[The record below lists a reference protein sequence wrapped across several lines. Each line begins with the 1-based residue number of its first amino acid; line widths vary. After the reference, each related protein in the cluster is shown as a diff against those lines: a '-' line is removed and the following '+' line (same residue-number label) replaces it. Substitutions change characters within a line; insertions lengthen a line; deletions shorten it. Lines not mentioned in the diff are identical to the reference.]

1 MSDDSYLADVFAHL
15 DGIRAN
21 TERHTKNSNQEHQE
35 KRSIADNSVT
45 KSNAL
50 ARAYYRYN
58 IVEKRVMES
67 LVSRLHP
74 QRTDNEFQ
82 DIELTAM
89 DYAEAF
95 KVAQPMAY
103 RDLEKAV
110 SGLTKHVINIEGRG
124 IEGRIEYP
132 LMSKA
137 HYLKDSGRIIC
148 SFNPLV
154 VPHLVGLKEKFRSYP
169 LKEAV
174 SFQSSY
180 TWRMYELLLS
190 WSKPKKDTGGFL
202 AGWLQ
207 IEVEEL
213 RKILGVPKSYRWAML
228 ESRALDVSIK
238 ELREKAHIYL
248 HIERIKTSRKI
259 THLNIKFIQRKPENK
274 GGTEEEQHELAI

>member
-1 MSDDSYLADVFAHL
+1 MSDDSYFADVFAHL

-21 TERHTKNSNQEHQE
+21 TERHTQNSNQEHQE

-45 KSNAL
+45 KSNQL

-58 IVEKRVMES
+58 IVEKRIMEA

-74 QRTDNEFQ
+74 THTDNEFQ

-89 DYAEAF
+89 DYAQAF
-95 KVAQPMAY
+95 SVSPKVAY
-103 RDLEKAV
+103 RDLEKGV
-110 SGLTKHVINIEGRG
+110 SGLMHRIISVEGLG
-124 IEGRIEYP
+124 IKGRLDET
-132 LMSKA
+132 LMITA
-137 HYLKDSGRIIC
+137 HYQKDLGRIIC
-148 SFNPLV
+148 TFNPRI

-190 WSKPKKDTGGFL
+190 WSKPKSQTGGLL

-207 IEVEEL
+207 IEVEEI
-213 RKILGVPKSYRWAML
+213 RKVLGVPKSYGWAMF
-228 ESRALDVSIK
+228 EKTALNVVTK

-259 THLNIKFIQRKPENK
+259 THLNIKFIQRKPENT
-274 GGTEEEQHELAI
+274 GGTEEEQHEMQL

>member
-1 MSDDSYLADVFAHL
+1 MDKDTEDSLKL
-15 DGIRAN
+15 LQSIRAN
-21 TERHTKNSNQEHQE
+21 TERRTENSNQEHQN

-82 DIELTAM
+82 DIELTAI
-89 DYAEAF
+89 DYSKAF
-95 KVAQPMAY
+95 SVSQKSAY

-124 IEGRIEYP
+124 IDGRIEYP

-137 HYLKDSGRIIC
+137 HYRKDLGRITC

-190 WSKPKKDTGGFL
+190 WSKPKNQTGGFL
-202 AGWLQ
+202 AGWLK
-207 IEVEEL
+207 IEVEEI
-213 RKILGVPKSYRWAML
+213 RKILGVPKSYRWAMFERVVL
-228 ESRALDVSIK
+228 NVATK
-238 ELREKAHIYL
+238 ELREKTNIHL

-259 THLNIKFIQRKPENK
+259 THLSIQFIQNKAENQ
-274 GGTEEEQHELAI
+274 GEAEEQHELSV